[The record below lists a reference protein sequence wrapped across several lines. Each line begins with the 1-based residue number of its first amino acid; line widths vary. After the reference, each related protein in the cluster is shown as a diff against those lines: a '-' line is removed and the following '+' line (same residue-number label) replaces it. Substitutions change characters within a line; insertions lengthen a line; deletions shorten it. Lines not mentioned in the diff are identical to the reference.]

1 MPVPAVVEAMRRTA
15 GRVGAYL
22 PETPDDPTPADVQRA
37 ACRRLEAVGYRI
49 AWTNELIGKDSFAQ
63 LGILLAATQ
72 RMAFGTCIANIWARP
87 PQTAHGAAALLSEAY
102 PGRFVLGLG
111 VGYPQQAAG
120 VGRDFGRPLGTM
132 RDYLTAMDAAAPPKG
147 LPPGYARIVGANGP
161 KMLALAAELTD
172 GALPAGST
180 PEQTARVRSLLGPD
194 RLLVT
199 YLDTGAAQGSVEQ
212 VAATVEG
219 HLDAGAD
226 HVIAGAPFG
235 ADFRTSVERLDRLA
249 PALVPLS

>member
-1 MPVPAVVEAMRRTA
+1 MPAAAVEAFRRTA

-22 PETPDDPTPADVQRA
+22 PETPYNPTPADVQRA
-37 ACRRLEAVGYRI
+37 ACRRLEAAGYRI

-63 LGILLAATQ
+63 LGMLLAATE
-72 RMAFGTCIANIWARP
+72 RMAFGTCIANVWARP
-87 PQTAHGAAALLSEAY
+87 PQTAYGASALLAGAY

-111 VGYPQQAAG
+111 VGYPQQAES
-120 VGRDFGRPLGTM
+120 VGRDFGRPLATM
-132 RDYLTAMDAAAPPKG
+132 RSYLAAMDATAPADAASPS
-147 LPPGYARIVGANGP
+147 YARIVGANGP

-180 PEQTARVRSLLGPD
+180 PAETARVRGLLGPD

-199 YLDTGAAQGSVEQ
+199 YLDASAGQGSVEQ
-212 VAATVEG
+212 VAATVQE

-235 ADFRTSVERLDRLA
+235 ADFRESVERLERLA
-249 PALVPLS
+249 PVLVPLV